1 MKHYFFDGNTRLWG
15 RKKKWQVVKK
25 PLAEKKKIIPKKVHR
40 KKTWFYTQVSVC
52 FKQAKKDNIKYS
64 SRSPLTSQ
72 VAKSDQPS
80 AFLGKQCPWWEFC
93 STWVR
98 WQPSILAAQQSYR
111 GGGGATFPKH
121 DWLMSDVEC
130 KLIYSSLLCLERERK
145 RQSEDWDQDR
155 QKEIIAYAMAM
166 ALGVIKLSSLVW
178 LHLQLIAAK
187 YPPNLTRAG

>member
-1 MKHYFFDGNTRLWG
+1 MVILDCGGEKKVTGCEKAFSW
-15 RKKKWQVVKK
+15 KKKNHIK
-25 PLAEKKKIIPKKVHR
+25 KKVHR

-155 QKEIIAYAMAM
+155 QREIIACAMAM

-187 YPPNLTRAG
+187 YPPNLTRVG

>member
-1 MKHYFFDGNTRLWG
+1 MTGCEKAFSW
-15 RKKKWQVVKK
+15 KKKKNPYQ
-25 PLAEKKKIIPKKVHR
+25 KKVHR
-40 KKTWFYTQVSVC
+40 KKTRFYTQVSVC

-155 QKEIIAYAMAM
+155 QKEIIARAMAM

-187 YPPNLTRAG
+187 YPPNLTRVG

>member
-1 MKHYFFDGNTRLWG
+1 MVILDCGGEKKVTGCEKAFSW
-15 RKKKWQVVKK
+15 KKKNHT
-25 PLAEKKKIIPKKVHR
+25 KIKCTGKRHDSILRWVYASSR
-40 KKTWFYTQVSVC
+40 Q
-52 FKQAKKDNIKYS
+52 KKDNIKYS

-155 QKEIIAYAMAM
+155 QKEIIACAMAM

-187 YPPNLTRAG
+187 YPPNLTRVG

>member
-15 RKKKWQVVKK
+15 RNEVTGCEKAFSWKKKK
-25 PLAEKKKIIPKKVHR
+25 PYQKKVHR

-155 QKEIIAYAMAM
+155 QKEIIACAMAM
-166 ALGVIKLSSLVW
+166 TLGVIKLSSLVW

>member
-1 MKHYFFDGNTRLWG
+1 MVILDCGGEKKVTGCEKAFSW
-15 RKKKWQVVKK
+15 KKKKSYQN
-25 PLAEKKKIIPKKVHR
+25 KVHR

-52 FKQAKKDNIKYS
+52 FKQAKEDNIKYS

-145 RQSEDWDQDR
+145 RQSEDWDQDS
-155 QKEIIAYAMAM
+155 QKEIIACAMAM

-187 YPPNLTRAG
+187 YPPNLTRVG